1 MTRNNI
7 YYVTQPTFLSN
18 AQNCSVVRDNTG
30 TRSGRARWGV
40 VPVIARYLVR
50 TPVSARVMRLSNFS
64 DFLIALAK
72 LVLRLGCVATSCNL
86 RLLGGWPK
94 TPRWAKTL
102 PFDGKVSHGPNSW
115 NYVRNTI
122 KNGLNDLSCLRGQER
137 KQLTSPVWEVQAPTH
152 CCTIPGPV
160 IGSGG

>member
-1 MTRNNI
+1 MDSRLFKITWFH
-7 YYVTQPTFLSN
+7 TPFLYR
-18 AQNCSVVRDNTG
+18 QG

-50 TPVSARVMRLSNFS
+50 SPVSARVMRLSNFS

-122 KNGLNDLSCLRGQER
+122 KMASMTSLVWEDKRGQTDFSCLRSSDSAR
-137 KQLTSPVWEVQAPTH
+137 SVDLAPVMGELRV
-152 CCTIPGPV
+152 
-160 IGSGG
+160 